1 MKISTHLAKVVS
13 LPKLERRILNCTK
26 KLRGKLIVFPSQGV
40 QIKMTNTNKILTK
53 VSAVGPNF
61 PMKMTWER
69 LILLSLSQKQP
80 KNIFPDTGGAA
91 YGWSGLCT
99 VVQAAFYLSIFLG
112 HTVCQYM
119 DKFRELLRLFKKKR
133 IQHFTPKTGVQ
144 CRILNCTGKL
154 RRKLI
159 SNLVMSWSQRAEKT
173 SHLGTSLK
181 SHKKRIEVKYSVFKS
196 SRLKVELKIQIS
208 WK

>member
-1 MKISTHLAKVVS
+1 MLPTDNLAY
-13 LPKLERRILNCTK
+13 E
-26 KLRGKLIVFPSQGV
+26 LRFKQHSICQFFWDTLCVNIWTSFE
-40 QIKMTNTNKILTK
+40 NF
-53 VSAVGPNF
+53 SAF
-61 PMKMTWER
+61 
-69 LILLSLSQKQP
+69 S
-80 KNIFPDTGGAA
+80 
-91 YGWSGLCT
+91 
-99 VVQAAFYLSIFLG
+99 
-112 HTVCQYM
+112 
-119 DKFRELLRLFKKKR
+119 KKKR

-208 WK
+208 WKLFKFCNRREHGCFAIIGLIGRFCRPWQFSDGRAGTRADENM

>member
-1 MKISTHLAKVVS
+1 MDDLACAPWFKQHSISQFV
-13 LPKLERRILNCTK
+13 
-26 KLRGKLIVFPSQGV
+26 
-40 QIKMTNTNKILTK
+40 
-53 VSAVGPNF
+53 
-61 PMKMTWER
+61 
-69 LILLSLSQKQP
+69 
-80 KNIFPDTGGAA
+80 
-91 YGWSGLCT
+91 
-99 VVQAAFYLSIFLG
+99 LG
-112 HTVCQYM
+112 HTVCQNM
-119 DKFRELLRLFKKKR
+119 DKFRELPRLFKKKR

-208 WK
+208 WKLFKFCNRREHGCFAIIGLIGRFCRPWQFSDGRAGSRADEIIQKRKRKMKFK